1 MSELSDLIDS
11 AIKFNWCTENHC
23 TTCGAHQFK
32 NELKK
37 IEKSTLISDLRDLD
51 SNYFHYHRGMFLTII
66 DQVSIFPMAGD
77 LLEPLGDSPAGQF
90 LRKAIEIQERRN
102 DNRRTQEL
110 ISSPEAVEKR
120 KAAKREAGRLRHEA
134 RMSAKRN
141 IKPI

>member
-1 MSELSDLIDS
+1 
-11 AIKFNWCTENHC
+11 
-23 TTCGAHQFK
+23 
-32 NELKK
+32 
-37 IEKSTLISDLRDLD
+37 
-51 SNYFHYHRGMFLTII
+51 MFLTII

-120 KAAKREAGRLRHEA
+120 KAAKREAGRLRHEV
-134 RMSAKRN
+134 RMSTKRN
-141 IKPI
+141 IKPT